1 MRHRPPHSPRAAAIA
16 TLTSFWQKPAPIR
29 DFSSADLTAADRRLA
44 MNIVY
49 GVLRQRQYIEALIG
63 RLCRHPWPKLDVT
76 LREALAVGL
85 YQLLFLE
92 RIPEAAAV
100 NETVAAAK
108 QLGLPPHLV
117 GVLNGS
123 LRGAIRQRDKL
134 PAADNFLNHPKWLT
148 ERWRTRFGEEE
159 MRRICAAGNVQPMLA
174 LRVNTRRCTP
184 ERLCALLTEAGI
196 TARTGH
202 YAADAL
208 LLPDYQGA
216 ISGLPGF
223 AEGLFHIQDEAAQLA
238 CALLGEGEENLDILD
253 ACAGLGGKTAT
264 IAQLFPH
271 GRIQAVEPDSRRR
284 ELFAANQGR
293 LGFTATLFAGRLGD
307 YAAASPTLFD
317 RIFLDAPCS
326 GTGVC
331 RRHPEIRWS
340 RRAEELPG
348 YQAEQL
354 ALLAQAQALLKP
366 GGLLVYAT
374 CSLEEEE
381 NTAVID
387 TFLAQQ
393 PDMMLEDCRHY
404 LPETANSLLMDG
416 FFQPRP
422 SQRLDGFFA
431 ANIRRQKTDDR
442 EKLGATRWERRF
454 VWLLSQ
460 LGQ

>member
-16 TLTSFWQKPAPIR
+16 TLTYFWQKPAPIR
-29 DFSSADLTAADRRLA
+29 DFSADALAAADRRLA

-49 GVLRQRQYIEALIG
+49 GVLRQRQYLEALVV
-63 RLCRHPWPKLDVT
+63 RLCRHPLEKLDVT

-85 YQLLFLE
+85 YQLLFLG

-108 QLGLPPHLV
+108 QIGLPPHLA

-123 LRGAIRQRDKL
+123 LRGAIRQKDKL
-134 PAADNFLNHPKWLT
+134 PEPDNFLNHPKWLT
-148 ERWRTRFGEEE
+148 ERWRARFGEEE
-159 MRRICAAGNVQPMLA
+159 MRRICAAGNLRPPLA

-184 ERLCALLTEAGI
+184 EKLCALLAETGIAARAG
-196 TARTGH
+196 R
-202 YAADAL
+202 YAPDAL

-216 ISGLPGF
+216 ITSLPGF

-238 CALLGEGEENLDILD
+238 CALLGQGDESLDILD

-264 IAQLFPH
+264 IAQLFPYA
-271 GRIQAVEPDSRRR
+271 RIQAIEPDTRRR
-284 ELFAANQGR
+284 ELFAANRHR
-293 LGFTATLFAGRLGD
+293 LGFSAALFAGQLGD
-307 YAAASPTLFD
+307 YAAANSTLFD

-340 RRAEELPG
+340 RRLEELPR

-354 ALLAQAQALLKP
+354 ALLAQAHTLLKP
-366 GGLLVYAT
+366 GGLLIYAT

-381 NTAVID
+381 NAGVIGK
-387 TFLAQQ
+387 FLAGQ
-393 PDMMLEDCRHY
+393 PDMMREDCRPF
-404 LPETANSLLMDG
+404 LPEAASGLVTDG
-416 FFQPRP
+416 LFQPRP
-422 SQRLDGFFA
+422 SQQLDGFFA
-431 ANIRRQKTDDR
+431 ASIRRRRTDDR
-442 EKLGATRWERRF
+442 QTVFPSA
-454 VWLLSQ
+454 
-460 LGQ
+460 